1 MTNEFYLEAWQT
13 IQDGGVVMIAL
24 ILLSVLLYRSA
35 LGTLFFVKGFSIAEI
50 KSGIDENATNVEL
63 EIAYSQAKREF
74 SEIVSRQVAYIGML
88 AAAAPL
94 LGLLGTVIGML
105 ETFESLSQR
114 MQETTSQVSRGV
126 RFALV
131 TTQAGL
137 IVAIPAIFMIQWI
150 KREAKKRQEEIA
162 HQELVSIHGE
172 RAFAK

>member
-1 MTNEFYLEAWQT
+1 MNKQFYLEAWQSV
-13 IQDGGVVMIAL
+13 QDGGVVMIAL
-24 ILLSVLLYRSA
+24 VLLSLLLYRSA
-35 LGTLFFVKGFSIAEI
+35 IGTLFFVKGFSIAEI
-50 KSGIDENATNVEL
+50 KKGMDEDATNVEM

-114 MQETTSQVSRGV
+114 VQETTSQVSRGV

-137 IVAIPAIFMIQWI
+137 IVAIPAIFIIQWI
-150 KREAKKRQEEIA
+150 KREAKMRTEELA
-162 HQELVSIHGE
+162 HQELVAIHGE
-172 RAFAK
+172 GTFAK

>member
-1 MTNEFYLEAWQT
+1 MTKQFYLEAWQS

-24 ILLSVLLYRSA
+24 VLLSILLYRTA
-35 LGTLFFVKGFSIAEI
+35 IGTLFFVKGFSIAEI
-50 KSGIDENATNVEL
+50 KKGLEGDATNVEL

-114 MQETTSQVSRGV
+114 VQETTSQVSRGV

-137 IVAIPAIFMIQWI
+137 IVAIPAIFIIQWI
-150 KREAKKRQEEIA
+150 KREAKIRQEEIS
-162 HQELVSIHGE
+162 HQELAAIHGE
-172 RAFAK
+172 GTFAK

>member
-1 MTNEFYLEAWQT
+1 METFLLEAWET
-13 IQDGGVVMIAL
+13 VREGGGVMIAL
-24 ILLSVLLYRSA
+24 VVLSFLLYRSA
-35 LGTLFFVKGFSIAEI
+35 FGTLSFVKRFSISSVA
-50 KSGIDENATNVEL
+50 KGLVEGASSVDQ

-74 SEIVSRQVAYIGML
+74 GELVSRQVAYIGML

-114 MQETTSQVSRGV
+114 MQETTSQVSSGV

-137 IVAIPAIFMIQWI
+137 IVAIPALFMIQWI
-150 KREAKKRQEEIA
+150 RREAKMRQ
-162 HQELVSIHGE
+162 QELIHAE
-172 RAFAK
+172 FAASHKRKGGGV

>member
-1 MTNEFYLEAWQT
+1 MEDAFYLEVWQS
-13 IQDGGVVMIAL
+13 IQDGGFVMISL
-24 ILLSVLLYRSA
+24 ILLSVVLYRSA

-50 KSGIDENATNVEL
+50 KSGLDVNATNVEL
-63 EIAYSQAKREF
+63 EIGYSQAKREF

-162 HQELVSIHGE
+162 HQELLSIHGE
-172 RAFAK
+172 GAFAK